1 MNVLPPTDRLVAMV
15 AYRAA
20 ARRAGYAADDRS
32 RLDPE
37 EFARLLRSSDPDDL
51 KRLARAMSKPDNIST
66 LR

>member
-1 MNVLPPTDRLVAMV
+1 MFFRRLIAWLLWSPTVRLPEGRGM
-15 AYRAA
+15 
-20 ARRAGYAADDRS
+20 AADDRS